1 VPVYAYKGVTAAG
14 RRARGFVDA
23 DTPRAAR
30 AKLRRDEIFPT
41 ELAEGGGAQNVES
54 RASREI
60 SLDLFRRVS
69 TTDLALATRQLATL
83 VGAGI
88 PLVAALSA
96 LSEQV
101 DAPKLKSVVAKVRD
115 RVNEG
120 ETLADSMEEVGTFS
134 TLYVSMVRAGEVG
147 GTLDQVLVR
156 LADYLESQA
165 RLRSKVGSVLI
176 YPAVMFA
183 FAMLVVAA
191 LVTVVLPRITDL
203 LVSMNQE
210 LPIYTR
216 VIISTSEF
224 ARSYWWA
231 VLLFIAAAALALR
244 AYVQTERGRT
254 AFDRFKLSLPVL
266 GRVNRVVSISR
277 FARTL
282 ATLLTGGVPIVR
294 ALDIAEATANNTV
307 IGRAI
312 DAARTSIMEGAPL
325 AKPLQASGEFPPLV
339 TVMVDVGERSG
350 ELESMLAKIADTYD
364 EQVETVVTRLTALLE
379 PLLIL
384 VMVGIVLLIIMGT
397 LVPLLQV
404 MGAVE

>member
-1 VPVYAYKGVTAAG
+1 
-14 RRARGFVDA
+14 
-23 DTPRAAR
+23 
-30 AKLRRDEIFPT
+30 
-41 ELAEGGGAQNVES
+41 
-54 RASREI
+54 
-60 SLDLFRRVS
+60 
-69 TTDLALATRQLATL
+69 
-83 VGAGI
+83 
-88 PLVAALSA
+88 
-96 LSEQV
+96 
-101 DAPKLKSVVAKVRD
+101 
-115 RVNEG
+115 
-120 ETLADSMEEVGTFS
+120 MEEVGTFS

-244 AYVQTERGRT
+244 AYAQTERGRT

>member
-1 VPVYAYKGVTAAG
+1 MPVYAYKGVTASG
-14 RRARGFVDA
+14 RRTRGFVDA
-23 DTPRAAR
+23 ETPRAAR
-30 AKLRRDEIFPT
+30 AKLRRDAVFPT
-41 ELAEGGGAQNVES
+41 ELEESGAAERSERSG
-54 RASREI
+54 SREI

-69 TTDLALATRQLATL
+69 VTDLALATRQLATL

-96 LSEQV
+96 LSQQV
-101 DAPKLKSVVAKVRD
+101 DSPKLKSVIGQVRD

-120 ETLADSMEEVGTFS
+120 ANLADAMEDMSTFS

-156 LADYLESQA
+156 LADYLENQA

-176 YPAVMFA
+176 YPAVMFV
-183 FAMLVVAA
+183 FAMVVVAA

-203 LVSMNQE
+203 LVSMNRE

-216 VIISTSEF
+216 VIISVSEF
-224 ARSYWWA
+224 ARGYWWL
-231 VLLFIAAAALALR
+231 VLLLLVAALIAVR
-244 AYVQTERGRT
+244 AFARTQRGRVSL
-254 AFDRFKLSLPVL
+254 DQLKLSLPVL
-266 GRVNRVVSISR
+266 GGVNRVISISR
-277 FARTL
+277 FSRTL
-282 ATLLTGGVPIVR
+282 STLLTGGVPIVR
-294 ALDIAEATANNTV
+294 ALDIAEATANNAV

-312 DAARTSIMEGAPL
+312 DAARKNIMEGAPL

-350 ELESMLAKIADTYD
+350 ELESMLSKIADTYD

-384 VMVGIVLLIIMGT
+384 VMVGVVLVIIMGT
-397 LVPLLQV
+397 LMPLLQV
-404 MGAVE
+404 MGAIE

>member
-30 AKLRRDEIFPT
+30 AKLRRDDIFPT
-41 ELAEGGGAQNVES
+41 ELAESGGAQDAES

-244 AYVQTERGRT
+244 AYAQTERGRT

>member
-244 AYVQTERGRT
+244 AYAQTERGRT

>member
-23 DTPRAAR
+23 DTPRGAR
-30 AKLRRDEIFPT
+30 AKLRRDDIFPT

>member
-1 VPVYAYKGVTAAG
+1 
-14 RRARGFVDA
+14 
-23 DTPRAAR
+23 
-30 AKLRRDEIFPT
+30 
-41 ELAEGGGAQNVES
+41 
-54 RASREI
+54 
-60 SLDLFRRVS
+60 
-69 TTDLALATRQLATL
+69 

-277 FARTL
+277 FARNPGDT
-282 ATLLTGGVPIVR
+282 AHRRRPDRARAGHRGGHREQHRDRPRHRRR
-294 ALDIAEATANNTV
+294 ADQHHGGRPARQAAPGERRVSASRDGDGGR
-307 IGRAI
+307 GRAQRR
-312 DAARTSIMEGAPL
+312 ARIHAREDRRHL
-325 AKPLQASGEFPPLV
+325 
-339 TVMVDVGERSG
+339 
-350 ELESMLAKIADTYD
+350 
-364 EQVETVVTRLTALLE
+364 
-379 PLLIL
+379 
-384 VMVGIVLLIIMGT
+384 
-397 LVPLLQV
+397 
-404 MGAVE
+404 

>member
-30 AKLRRDEIFPT
+30 AKLRRDDIFPT